1 MRPACTELFQYSE
14 SYWIDGKLIRQK
26 NLKILSEYPLEPKM
40 HIYYTQL
47 KISILLQY
55 IAISFSVDVCILHFM
70 SFAEVFIAPF
80 ILPYSVF
87 FFHAVDEPLFFLFHT
102 CDLILSIQ
110 LRMCAQQA
118 LHSHA
123 NINKDDC
130 CLLPNL

>member
-1 MRPACTELFQYSE
+1 MTPACTGLFQYSE

-26 NLKILSEYPLEPKM
+26 NLKILSEYPLETKM

-55 IAISFSVDVCILHFM
+55 VAISFTVDVCILHFM
-70 SFAEVFIAPF
+70 SFAEVFIAPL

-87 FFHAVDEPLFFLFHT
+87 FFTLSLNHFFFLFHT
-102 CDLILSIQ
+102 CGLILSIQ